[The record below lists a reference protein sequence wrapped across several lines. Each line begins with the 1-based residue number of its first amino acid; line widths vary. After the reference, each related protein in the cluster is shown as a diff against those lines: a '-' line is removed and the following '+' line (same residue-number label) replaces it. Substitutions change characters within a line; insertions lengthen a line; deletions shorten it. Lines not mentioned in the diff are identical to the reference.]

1 MAWRSAAMLAALMA
15 LTACGG
21 GEPAAVEEGEGEDK
35 TPVSSSEAARE
46 ESLSREVDPDKTQ
59 VRITASGIAFDTDRL
74 VAPADQPF
82 QIVLDNQDDLEHNVA
97 VFETISGVPVFRHPL
112 FRGELIRGP
121 VEIVYDVDALPKGKY
136 VFYCDAHIAEKM
148 KGDFIVR

>member
-1 MAWRSAAMLAALMA
+1 MAWRPAAMLIALMV
-15 LTACGG
+15 LETACGAG
-21 GEPAAVEEGEGEDK
+21 AEPAAVEEQDEAPASSTETARDEG
-35 TPVSSSEAARE
+35 
-46 ESLSREVDPDKTQ
+46 LSREIDPNKTQ

-74 VAPADQPF
+74 VAPADEPF

-112 FRGELIRGP
+112 FRGELLRGP
-121 VEIVYDVDALPKGKY
+121 VEIVYDVDALPEGRY
-136 VFYCDAHIAEKM
+136 VFYCDAHIAEEM

>member
-1 MAWRSAAMLAALMA
+1 MAWGSVAMLVALMA

-21 GEPAAVEEGEGEDK
+21 GTEPAALGAEDEA
-35 TPVSSSEAARE
+35 PPSSSEVARE
-46 ESLSREVDPDKTQ
+46 EGLSREIDPDKTQ

-74 VAPADQPF
+74 VAPAEEPF
-82 QIVLDNQDDLEHNVA
+82 QIVLDNQDDLEHNIA

-121 VEIVYDVDALPKGKY
+121 VEIVYDVGALPKGKY